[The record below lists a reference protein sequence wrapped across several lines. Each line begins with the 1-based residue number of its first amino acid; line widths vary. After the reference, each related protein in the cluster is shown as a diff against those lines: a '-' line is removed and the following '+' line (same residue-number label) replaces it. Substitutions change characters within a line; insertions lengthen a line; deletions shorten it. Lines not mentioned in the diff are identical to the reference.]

1 MDLLKH
7 PVFNDADKCLI
18 LFWKLS
24 ESYIKTRNDQD
35 FKI

>member
-1 MDLLKH
+1 MDLKH
-7 PVFNDADKCLI
+7 PVFNDAEKCFI
-18 LFWKLS
+18 LFGKLS